1 LSQPIQAS
9 RSNTEA
15 ELERLLLERLDHPE
29 RIQNID
35 AILRDQF
42 FETYAVLVLDSSGF
56 SLSAQREGI
65 IAALTQV
72 SRMRRLLVPLFQRY
86 GGKVFKLEVDNIYAV
101 FPTVEQALQISQDVL
116 DCLLSENIHVSI
128 GIGYGD
134 LIMISEGGHY
144 SNVYGKEMN
153 LASKLGEDL
162 AKADEIFLTDEAFRQ
177 LARAHLPQADLWTM
191 VEVPIS
197 KLVIKAHQY
206 CYRPNGN
213 KQTFYKLD
221 SSELKPNELNPN
233 EQVEA
238 D

>member
-1 LSQPIQAS
+1 MSSLPWASSHSSQPIQAS
-9 RSNTEA
+9 RGNTEA
-15 ELERLLLERLDHPE
+15 ELERLLLARLDHPD
-29 RIQNID
+29 RIQAID
-35 AILRDQF
+35 AILQDLF

-56 SLSAQREGI
+56 SLSAQRDGI
-65 IAALTQV
+65 ISALTQV

-101 FPTVEQALQISQDVL
+101 FPTVEQALHISQDVL
-116 DCLLSENIHVSI
+116 DCLLPENIHVSI

-162 AKADEIFLTDEAFRQ
+162 AQADEIFLTDAAFRQ
-177 LARAHLPQADLWTM
+177 LASAHPPQADLWKM

-197 KLVIKAHQY
+197 KLMIKAHQY
-206 CYRPNGN
+206 CYSAKGN
-213 KQTFYKLD
+213 QQTFYNLA
-221 SSELKPNELNPN
+221 PNE
-233 EQVEA
+233 
-238 D
+238 